1 MIETIVKYKTNIFGD
16 IGLYLSIFIPLLVFI
31 LLKPWEKTIVLDK
44 GNVFNTSIA
53 IIALSIGFCYQAFN
67 FLNDLDTNDTFYKKL
82 LKNEIFDDIRFLF
95 TYSIYISALNI
106 IILVIFTTLVWF
118 KITNDFYLLIFGL
131 IPSCTTFYTLS
142 EFINFYK
149 TGIGLKKYKLEF
161 EKINSND

>member
-67 FLNDLDTNDTFYKKL
+67 YLNDLDTNDSFYKK
-82 LKNEIFDDIRFLF
+82 
-95 TYSIYISALNI
+95 YC
-106 IILVIFTTLVWF
+106 LV
-118 KITNDFYLLIFGL
+118 
-131 IPSCTTFYTLS
+131 
-142 EFINFYK
+142 
-149 TGIGLKKYKLEF
+149 
-161 EKINSND
+161 